1 MTKATKKTP
10 AKATAKST
18 KAPAAKAKANPAA
31 KSPDLNKVSKSH
43 IVDIISTTNTIS
55 KKDSA
60 TLFDAT
66 IEVITEALK
75 QGKAVGLPGLGTL
88 TVKATAAR
96 NGVNPGTAEKIVIPA
111 GKKVAYKVALDL
123 KKTL

>member
-1 MTKATKKTP
+1 MTKATKKAP
-10 AKATAKST
+10 AKAPAKAT
-18 KAPAAKAKANPAA
+18 KAPAAAKTPEVDKIT
-31 KSPDLNKVSKSH
+31 KSQ
-43 IVDIISTTNTIS
+43 IVDIMSSKTTVT

-66 IEVITEALK
+66 LEVIIDALK

-96 NGVNPGTAEKIVIPA
+96 TGVKPGTAEKIQIPA
-111 GKKVAYKVALDL
+111 GKKVSYKVALDL
-123 KKTL
+123 KKSL